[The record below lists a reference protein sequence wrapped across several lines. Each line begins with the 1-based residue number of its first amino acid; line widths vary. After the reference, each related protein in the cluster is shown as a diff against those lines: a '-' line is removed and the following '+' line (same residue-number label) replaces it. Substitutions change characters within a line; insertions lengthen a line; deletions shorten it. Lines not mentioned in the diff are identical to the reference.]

1 MGTPIISIQNAA
13 IQQNKNVVLDK
24 VSLKI
29 DAGAFVYFIGRT
41 GSGKSSLIRTLYAAL
56 PLKSGEISICDT
68 ALAKLKTLFLR
79 QMAKIRSFANRPTP
93 WGPWGTLLRR
103 RAG

>member
-56 PLKSGEISICDT
+56 PLKSVK
-68 ALAKLKTLFLR
+68 LASVTRHWQNLR
-79 QMAKIRSFANRPTP
+79 VGMFTN
-93 WGPWGTLLRR
+93 
-103 RAG
+103 

>member
-13 IQQNKNVVLDK
+13 IEQNKNVVLDN
-24 VSLKI
+24 VSLDI

-56 PLKSGEISICDT
+56 PLKSGEISIC
-68 ALAKLKTLFLR
+68 KRHWQNLKVAMYT
-79 QMAKIRSFANRPTP
+79 N
-93 WGPWGTLLRR
+93 
-103 RAG
+103 